1 MQRIEKIFNGWYI
14 NPDEIK
20 KLNGVIQLFNIFNV
34 KNQNLSESIEK
45 LPPDNDILFLLGIE
59 KYFNDKPNY
68 FGFSNDVLYDDRLRP
83 IAENIF
89 NNSSSIV
96 KTVYNKEFDKNSF
109 YHPTFINRSYK
120 RDFFQKYMENVLKPF
135 KKLIKKLV

>member
-45 LPPDNDILFLLGIE
+45 LPPDKVVFKILCQ
-59 KYFNDKPNY
+59 P
-68 FGFSNDVLYDDRLRP
+68 R
-83 IAENIF
+83 
-89 NNSSSIV
+89 
-96 KTVYNKEFDKNSF
+96 
-109 YHPTFINRSYK
+109 
-120 RDFFQKYMENVLKPF
+120 
-135 KKLIKKLV
+135 